1 MSNKNLESNF
11 NVGNYKSIFKS
22 IPTPTYI
29 WKIDNDDFKL
39 IDYNKAAEIITEGK
53 VSDYLGLS
61 LTDIYDEDSEV
72 SKDLKT
78 CFYEK
83 FNFSKEI
90 LYKYKTSGKQKVLY
104 TTYNYIAP
112 NLVIVYTEDISKQ
125 KEAENLL
132 KKAESEKSIILE
144 SISEHIVYQ
153 DLNNRIIWT
162 NKAAADSV
170 NLTTDQLIGKKCHK
184 IWNNRDDKCPS
195 CPVTSAVETC
205 TPTKAEMTTPDG
217 RVWLVKGFPVLDEEG
232 NVIATVEITNEITKI
247 KQAEEKL
254 KDTELQYRNT
264 IDSMGDAIHVIDK
277 DLRLIL
283 INPAIKRWL
292 EVIGLRTDVL
302 GKRLNEAFP
311 FLPEKVI
318 DEYKEVL
325 DSGKTLITDEE
336 TFIKGTTYFTESRK
350 IPIISKGKVNQIITI
365 VRDFGERKIS
375 EQKLK
380 ASEKKFRHLFD
391 TSPYGIVLLDLK
403 GNIIDCNT
411 STNRFLSKHTID
423 DLIGRNYKEIW
434 FLREKNKNL
443 IPFFEDVIGKV
454 INGEKIKNLEF
465 PINRSIGGIIW
476 VNSSISLT
484 KVGDESLIQFI
495 LEDISD
501 KKEAANELKESEK
514 RYREAFNRSNF
525 YKDLFA
531 HDINNIFQNIQS
543 SAELLS
549 LLLEEMNI
557 RKGNNFLDIIKD
569 QIIRGSNLI
578 SNVRK
583 LSEIEEIE
591 SHLKKVE
598 LVGVLN
604 EVKNYIIK
612 SFQNK
617 NINLE
622 ILYDEGQIFIK
633 ANELLPDVFEN
644 ILINAIRYNRNSSIE
659 LIIKVSKE
667 IFDGRNFIRMEFIDN
682 GIGIPNEMKEKV
694 FQRGYNHK
702 GIIKGLG
709 LGLTLVKK
717 VIGIY
722 NGQIWVEDKVNGDY
736 SQGSKFIILIPEV
749 E

>member
-1 MSNKNLESNF
+1 MSNNNHKLDF
-11 NVGNYKSIFKS
+11 NVGKYKSIYNA

-29 WKIDNDDFKL
+29 WEIDNDEFKL
-39 IDYNKAAEIITEGK
+39 IEYNKAAEIITEGK
-53 VSDYLGLS
+53 ISDYLGLS
-61 LTDIYDEDSEV
+61 LKDIYDEDSEV
-72 SKDLKT
+72 SKDLKK

-83 FNFSKEI
+83 INFSKEM
-90 LYKYKTSGKQKVLY
+90 LYKFKSTGKQKVLF
-104 TTYNYIAP
+104 TTYNYIPP

-125 KEAENLL
+125 KEAESLL
-132 KKAESEKSIILE
+132 KKAEHEKSIILE

-170 NLTTDQLIGKKCHK
+170 GLTTDQLIGKKCHK
-184 IWNNRDDKCPS
+184 IWSNRDDKCPG
-195 CPVTSAVETC
+195 CPVISAVETC
-205 TPTKAEMTTPDG
+205 RPTMAEMTTPDG
-217 RVWLVKGFPVLDEEG
+217 RVWLIKGFPVLDEKG
-232 NVIATVEITNEITKI
+232 NVIAAVEFTNEITKI

-254 KDTELQYRNT
+254 KDSELQYRNT

-277 DLRLIL
+277 NLRLIL
-283 INPAIKRWL
+283 INPAIKKWL
-292 EVIGLRTDVL
+292 EILGFETDVL
-302 GKRLNEAFP
+302 SKKLNEAFP
-311 FLPEKVI
+311 FLPKKVL
-318 DEYKEVL
+318 DEYIQVL
-325 DSGKTLITDEE
+325 NSGKTLITDEE
-336 TFIKGTTYFTESRK
+336 TIIEGKKYFTESRK
-350 IPIISKGKVNQIITI
+350 IPIIIEGNVNQIITI
-365 VRDFGERKIS
+365 IRDISVRKNS

-423 DLIGRNYKEIW
+423 DLIGRNFKEIW
-434 FLREKNKNL
+434 FIHEKNKNL
-443 IPFFEDVIGKV
+443 LPLFENVIQRV
-454 INGEKIKNLEF
+454 IKGERIKDLEF
-465 PINRSIGGIIW
+465 PINRSVGAIIW
-476 VNSSISLT
+476 VSSSVSLT

-501 KKEAANELKESEK
+501 KKKAATELQESEK
-514 RYREAFNRSNF
+514 RYREAYNRSNF

-543 SAELLS
+543 STELLA
-549 LLLEEMNI
+549 LLLDEMNI
-557 RKGNNFLDIIKD
+557 TKGDNFIDIIKD
-569 QIIRGSNLI
+569 QIIRGSNLV

-591 SHLKKVE
+591 SPLKKVE
-598 LVGVLN
+598 LFGVLN

-617 NINLE
+617 NLNLE
-622 ILYDEGQIFIK
+622 ILSDEEHIFIK

-644 ILINAIRYNRNSSIE
+644 ILINAIRYNQNSSIE
-659 LIIKVSKE
+659 LIVKVFKD
-667 IFDGRNFIRMEFIDN
+667 IFNGKNFIRMEFIDN

-722 NGQIWVEDKVNGDY
+722 NGQIWAEDKVKGDY
-736 SQGSKFIILIPEV
+736 TQGSKFIILIPEV

>member
-1 MSNKNLESNF
+1 LNNKNLKPDF
-11 NVGNYKSIFKS
+11 NVVNYSSIFNT

-39 IDYNKAAEIITEGK
+39 IDCNKAAEIITEGK
-53 VSDYLGLS
+53 ISDYLGFS
-61 LTDIYDEDSEV
+61 LIEIYDEDSEV
-72 SKDLKT
+72 SKDIKK

-83 FNFSKEI
+83 INFSKEM
-90 LYKYKTSGKQKVLY
+90 LYKYKSTGKQKVLY
-104 TTYNYIAP
+104 TTYNFIPP
-112 NLVIVYTEDISKQ
+112 NLVIVFTEDISKQ
-125 KEAENLL
+125 KEAESLL
-132 KKAESEKSIILE
+132 KKAEGEKSIILE

-170 NLTTDQLIGKKCHK
+170 GLTTNQLIGKKCHK
-184 IWNNRDDKCPS
+184 IWNSRDDKCPG
-195 CPVTSAVETC
+195 CPVISAIETC
-205 TPTKAEMTTPDG
+205 APTMAEMTTADG
-217 RVWLVKGFPVLDEEG
+217 RIWLVKGFPVLDEKG
-232 NVIATVEITNEITKI
+232 KVIAAVEITNEITKI

-254 KDTELQYRNT
+254 KDSELQYRNT

-283 INPAIKRWL
+283 INPAIIRWL
-292 EVIGLRTDVL
+292 EVLGLQTDVI
-302 GKRLNEAFP
+302 GKKLNEAFP
-311 FLPEKVI
+311 FLPEKVL
-318 DEYKEVL
+318 DEYKQVL
-325 DSGKTLITDEE
+325 DSGETLITDEE
-336 TFIKGTTYFTESRK
+336 TFIKGKTYFTESRK
-350 IPIISKGKVNQIITI
+350 IPIISKGKINQIVTI

-403 GNIIDCNT
+403 GDIIDCNT

-423 DLIGRNYKEIW
+423 DLIGRHFKEIW
-434 FLREKNKNL
+434 FLHEKNKNL
-443 IPFFEDVIGKV
+443 IAFFENVIGRV

-465 PINRSIGGIIW
+465 PIKRSLGGIIW
-476 VNSSISLT
+476 VNSSVSLT
-484 KVGDESLIQFI
+484 KLGDESLIQFI

-501 KKEAANELKESEK
+501 KKKAATELIESER

-543 SAELLS
+543 STELLS
-549 LLLEEMNI
+549 LLLDEMNI
-557 RKGNNFLDIIKD
+557 REGNNFIDIIKD
-569 QIIRGSNLI
+569 QIIRGSTLV

-591 SHLKKVE
+591 SPLKKVE
-598 LVGVLN
+598 LFGVLN

-612 SFQNK
+612 SFQNRK
-617 NINLE
+617 INLE
-622 ILYDEGQIFIK
+622 ILSDEKQIFVN
-633 ANELLPDVFEN
+633 ANAILTDVFEN
-644 ILINAIRYNRNSSIE
+644 ILINAIRYNQNSLIE
-659 LIIKVSKE
+659 LMIKVSKD
-667 IFDGRNFIRMEFIDN
+667 ISDGKNFIRIEFIDN

-722 NGQIWVEDKVNGDY
+722 NGQIWVEDKINGDY
-736 SQGSKFIILIPEV
+736 TQGSKFIILIPEV

>member
-1 MSNKNLESNF
+1 LDF
-11 NVGNYKSIFKS
+11 NVENYKSIFNA
-22 IPTPTYI
+22 IPTPIYI
-29 WKIDNDDFKL
+29 WKIDNDDFKI
-39 IDYNKAAEIITEGK
+39 IDSNKAAEIITEGK
-53 VSDYLGLS
+53 ISDYLGLG
-61 LTDIYDEDSEV
+61 LLDMYDRDSEV
-72 SKDLKT
+72 TKDIKK

-83 FNFSKEI
+83 LNFSKEM
-90 LYKYKTSGKQKVLY
+90 LYKYKSTDKQKVLY
-104 TTYNYIAP
+104 VTYNYLLP
-112 NLVIVYTEDISKQ
+112 NFVIVYTEDISKQ
-125 KEAENLL
+125 KEAESLL
-132 KKAESEKSIILE
+132 KKAEREKSVILE
-144 SISEHIVYQ
+144 SISEHIIYQ
-153 DLNNRIIWT
+153 DLNNRIIWA
-162 NKAAADSV
+162 NKAAAESV
-170 NLTTDQLIGKKCHK
+170 GLTTDKLIGKKCHK
-184 IWNNRDDKCPS
+184 IWNNRDDKCPD
-195 CPVTSAVETC
+195 CPVISAAESC
-205 TPTKAEMTTPDG
+205 APTMAEMTTPDG

-232 NVIATVEITNEITKI
+232 KVVATVEITNEITQI

-254 KDTELQYRNT
+254 KDSELQYRNT

-292 EVIGLRTDVL
+292 EVLGLQIDIL
-302 GKRLNEAFP
+302 GKKLDEAFP
-311 FLPEKVI
+311 FLHEEI
-318 DEYKEVL
+318 LNEYKQVL
-325 DSGKTLITDEE
+325 DSGKALITDEE

-350 IPIISKGKVNQIITI
+350 IPIISKGKINQIVTI

-380 ASEKKFRHLFD
+380 ASEKKFRHLFE

-403 GNIIDCNT
+403 GNIIDCNQ
-411 STNRFLSKHTID
+411 STNSFLSKHTID
-423 DLIGRNYKEIW
+423 DLIGRNFKEIW
-434 FLREKNKNL
+434 FLHEKNKNL
-443 IPFFEDVIGKV
+443 IPFFENIIERV
-454 INGEKIKNLEF
+454 INGEKIKDLEF
-465 PINRSIGGIIW
+465 PINRSLGGIIW
-476 VNSSISLT
+476 VNSSVSLT

-501 KKEAANELKESEK
+501 KKKAATELEESEK
-514 RYREAFNRSNF
+514 RYREAYNRSNF

-543 SAELLS
+543 STELLS
-549 LLLEEMNI
+549 LLLDEMNI
-557 RKGNNFLDIIKD
+557 TKGNNFVDIIKD

-591 SHLKKVE
+591 SPLKKVE
-598 LVGVLN
+598 LIGVLN

-617 NINLE
+617 KINLE
-622 ILYDEGQIFIK
+622 ILSDKEQIYIN
-633 ANELLPDVFEN
+633 ANELLIDVFEN
-644 ILINAIRYNRNSSIE
+644 ILINAIRYNQNSLIE
-659 LIIKVSKE
+659 LIIKVSKD
-667 IFDGRNFIRMEFIDN
+667 ISDGKNSIRIEFIDN
-682 GIGIPNEMKEKV
+682 GIGIPNQMKEKV

-702 GIIKGLG
+702 GIVKGLG

-736 SQGSKFIILIPEV
+736 TQGSKFVISIPEV

>member
-1 MSNKNLESNF
+1 LNNKNLKPDF
-11 NVGNYKSIFKS
+11 NVVNYSSIFNT

-39 IDYNKAAEIITEGK
+39 IDCNKAAEIITEGK
-53 VSDYLGLS
+53 ISDYLGFS
-61 LTDIYDEDSEV
+61 LIEIYDEDSEV
-72 SKDLKT
+72 SKDIKK

-83 FNFSKEI
+83 INFSKEM
-90 LYKYKTSGKQKVLY
+90 LYKYKSTGKQKVLY
-104 TTYNYIAP
+104 TTYNFIPP
-112 NLVIVYTEDISKQ
+112 NLVIVFTEDISKQ
-125 KEAENLL
+125 KEAESLL
-132 KKAESEKSIILE
+132 KKTEGEKSIILE

-170 NLTTDQLIGKKCHK
+170 GLTSDQLIGKKCHK
-184 IWNNRDDKCPS
+184 IWNNRDDKCPG
-195 CPVTSAVETC
+195 CPVISAVETC
-205 TPTKAEMTTPDG
+205 KPTMAEMTTPDG
-217 RVWLVKGFPVLDEEG
+217 RVWLVKGFPVFDEKG
-232 NVIATVEITNEITKI
+232 NVIAAVEITNEITQI

-254 KDTELQYRNT
+254 KDSELQYRNT

-283 INPAIKRWL
+283 INPAIIRWL
-292 EVIGLRTDVL
+292 EVLGLQTDVI
-302 GKRLNEAFP
+302 GKKLNEAFP
-311 FLPEKVI
+311 FLSEKVL
-318 DEYKEVL
+318 DEYKQVL
-325 DSGKTLITDEE
+325 DSGETLITDEE
-336 TFIKGTTYFTESRK
+336 TFIKGKTYFTESRK
-350 IPIISKGKVNQIITI
+350 IPIISKGKINQIVTI

-403 GNIIDCNT
+403 GTIIDCNT
-411 STNRFLSKHTID
+411 STNSFLSNHTID
-423 DLIGRNYKEIW
+423 DLIGRNFREIW
-434 FLREKNKNL
+434 FLHEKNKNL
-443 IPFFEDVIGKV
+443 IPFFENVIGRV

-465 PINRSIGGIIW
+465 PINRSLGGIIW

-501 KKEAANELKESEK
+501 KKKAATELKESEK

-543 SAELLS
+543 STELLS
-549 LLLEEMNI
+549 LLLDEMNI
-557 RKGNNFLDIIKD
+557 TKGNNFVDIIKD
-569 QIIRGSNLI
+569 QIIRGSTLI

-591 SHLKKVE
+591 SPLKKVE
-598 LVGVLN
+598 LFGVLN

-612 SFQNK
+612 SFQNRK
-617 NINLE
+617 INLE
-622 ILYDEGQIFIK
+622 ILSDEKQIFVN
-633 ANELLPDVFEN
+633 ANAILTDVFEN
-644 ILINAIRYNRNSSIE
+644 ILINAIRYNQNSLIE
-659 LIIKVSKE
+659 LMIKVSKD
-667 IFDGRNFIRMEFIDN
+667 ISDGKNFIRIEFIDN

-722 NGQIWVEDKVNGDY
+722 NGQIWVEDKINGDY
-736 SQGSKFIILIPEV
+736 TQGSKFIILIPEV

>member
-1 MSNKNLESNF
+1 MSNKNLKSDF
-11 NVGNYKSIFKS
+11 NVGNYKSIFNT
-22 IPTPTYI
+22 IPNPTYI
-29 WKIDNDDFKL
+29 WKVDNDDFKL
-39 IDYNKAAEIITEGK
+39 IDCNKAAEIITEGK
-53 VSDYLGLS
+53 ILDYLGLS
-61 LTDIYDEDSEV
+61 LIDIYDEDSEV
-72 SKDLKT
+72 SKDLKK

-83 FNFSKEI
+83 INFSKEM
-90 LYKYKTSGKQKVLY
+90 LYKYKSTGKQKVLY
-104 TTYNYIAP
+104 TTYNFIPP
-112 NLVIVYTEDISKQ
+112 NLVIVFTEDLSKQ
-125 KEAENLL
+125 KEAESLL
-132 KKAESEKSIILE
+132 KKAEGEKSIILE

-170 NLTTDQLIGKKCHK
+170 GLTTDQLIGKKCHK
-184 IWNNRDDKCPS
+184 IWNNRDDKCHG
-195 CPVTSAVETC
+195 CPVISAVETC
-205 TPTKAEMTTPDG
+205 APTVAEMTTPDG
-217 RVWLVKGFPVLDEEG
+217 RVWLVKGFPVLDEKG
-232 NVIATVEITNEITKI
+232 DVIAAVEITNEITKI

-254 KDTELQYRNT
+254 KDSELQYRNT

-283 INPAIKRWL
+283 INPAIIRWL
-292 EVIGLRTDVL
+292 EVLGLQTDVI
-302 GKRLNEAFP
+302 GKKLNEAFP
-311 FLPEKVI
+311 FLHKKI
-318 DEYKEVL
+318 FDEYKQVL
-325 DSGKTLITDEE
+325 SSGKTLITDEE
-336 TFIKGTTYFTESRK
+336 TIIEGKKYFTESRK
-350 IPIISKGKVNQIITI
+350 IPIIIEGNVNQIITI
-365 VRDFGERKIS
+365 IRDISVRKNS
-375 EQKLK
+375 EKKLK

-403 GNIIDCNT
+403 GDIIDCNT
-411 STNRFLSKHTID
+411 STNSFLSNHTID
-423 DLIGRNYKEIW
+423 DLIGRNFREIW
-434 FLREKNKNL
+434 FIHEKNKNL
-443 IPFFEDVIGKV
+443 ISFFENIIERV

-465 PINRSIGGIIW
+465 PINRSLGGIIW

-501 KKEAANELKESEK
+501 KKKAATELKESEK

-543 SAELLS
+543 STELLS
-549 LLLEEMNI
+549 LLLDEMNI
-557 RKGNNFLDIIKD
+557 TKGNDFVDIIKD
-569 QIIRGSNLI
+569 QIIRGSTLI

-591 SHLKKVE
+591 SPLKKIE
-598 LVGVLN
+598 LFGVLN

-612 SFQNK
+612 SFQNRK
-617 NINLE
+617 INLE
-622 ILYDEGQIFIK
+622 ILSDEKQIFVN
-633 ANELLPDVFEN
+633 ANEILTDVFEN
-644 ILINAIRYNRNSSIE
+644 ILINAIRYNRNSLIE
-659 LIIKVSKE
+659 LMVKVSKA
-667 IFDGRNFIRMEFIDN
+667 ISGGKNFIRMEFIDN

-722 NGQIWVEDKVNGDY
+722 HGQIWVENKVDGDY
-736 SQGSKFIILIPEV
+736 TQGSKFIILIPEV

>member
-1 MSNKNLESNF
+1 MSNKNLKLDF
-11 NVGNYKSIFKS
+11 NVGNYKSIFNT

-29 WKIDNDDFKL
+29 WKVDNDDFKL
-39 IDYNKAAEIITEGK
+39 IDCNKAAEIITEGK
-53 VSDYLGLS
+53 ILDYLGLS
-61 LTDIYDEDSEV
+61 LIDIYDEDSEV
-72 SKDLKT
+72 SKDLKK

-83 FNFSKEI
+83 INFSKEM
-90 LYKYKTSGKQKVLY
+90 LYKYKSTGKQKVLY
-104 TTYNYIAP
+104 TTYNFIPP
-112 NLVIVYTEDISKQ
+112 NLVIVFTEDISKQ
-125 KEAENLL
+125 KEAESLL
-132 KKAESEKSIILE
+132 KKTEGEKSIILE

-170 NLTTDQLIGKKCHK
+170 GLTSDQLIGKKCHK
-184 IWNNRDDKCPS
+184 IWNNRDDKCPG
-195 CPVTSAVETC
+195 CPVISAVETC
-205 TPTKAEMTTPDG
+205 KPTMAEMTTPDG
-217 RVWLVKGFPVLDEEG
+217 RVWLVKGFPVFDEKG
-232 NVIATVEITNEITKI
+232 NVIAAVEITNEITKI

-254 KDTELQYRNT
+254 KVSELQYRNT

-283 INPAIKRWL
+283 INPAIIRWL
-292 EVIGLRTDVL
+292 EVLGLQTDVI
-302 GKRLNEAFP
+302 GKKLNEAFP
-311 FLPEKVI
+311 FLPEKVL
-318 DEYKEVL
+318 DEYKQVL
-325 DSGKTLITDEE
+325 DSGETLITDEE
-336 TFIKGTTYFTESRK
+336 TFIKGKTYCTESRK
-350 IPIISKGKVNQIITI
+350 IPIISKGKINQIVTI

-403 GNIIDCNT
+403 GDIIDCNT

-423 DLIGRNYKEIW
+423 DLIGRNFREIW
-434 FLREKNKNL
+434 FIHEKNKNL
-443 IPFFEDVIGKV
+443 ISFFENIIERV

-465 PINRSIGGIIW
+465 PINRSLGGIIW

-484 KVGDESLIQFI
+484 KLGDESLIQFI

-501 KKEAANELKESEK
+501 KKKAATELKESEK

-543 SAELLS
+543 SSELLS
-549 LLLEEMNI
+549 LLLDEMNI
-557 RKGNNFLDIIKD
+557 TKGNNFVDIIKD
-569 QIIRGSNLI
+569 QIIRGSTLI

-591 SHLKKVE
+591 SPLKKVE
-598 LVGVLN
+598 LFGVLN

-612 SFQNK
+612 SFQNRK
-617 NINLE
+617 INLE
-622 ILYDEGQIFIK
+622 ILSDEKQIFVN
-633 ANELLPDVFEN
+633 ANEILPDVFEN
-644 ILINAIRYNRNSSIE
+644 ILINAIRYNQNSLIE
-659 LIIKVSKE
+659 LMIRVSKD
-667 IFDGRNFIRMEFIDN
+667 ISDGKNFIRMEFIDN

-694 FQRGYNHK
+694 FQRGYNHR

-722 NGQIWVEDKVNGDY
+722 NGQIWVEDKVIGDY
-736 SQGSKFIILIPEV
+736 TQGSKFILLIPEV

>member
-1 MSNKNLESNF
+1 MSNKNLKSDF
-11 NVGNYKSIFKS
+11 NVENYRSIFNT

-29 WKIDNDDFKL
+29 WKIDNDNFKL
-39 IDYNKAAEIITEGK
+39 IDCNKAVVIITEGK
-53 VSDYLGLS
+53 ISVYLGLN
-61 LTDIYDEDSEV
+61 LIDIYDEDSEI
-72 SKDLKT
+72 SKDIKK

-83 FNFSKEI
+83 LNFSKEM
-90 LYKYKTSGKQKVLY
+90 LYRYKSTDKQKVLY
-104 TTYNYIAP
+104 VTYHYLQP

-125 KEAENLL
+125 KEAESLL
-132 KKAESEKSIILE
+132 KKAEGEKSIILE

-170 NLTTDQLIGKKCHK
+170 GLTIDQLIGKKCHK
-184 IWNNRDDKCPS
+184 VWNNRDVRCPG
-195 CPVTSAVETC
+195 CPVISAVETC
-205 TPTKAEMTTPDG
+205 TPTMAEMTTQDG
-217 RVWLVKGFPVLDEEG
+217 RVWLIKGFPVLDEKG
-232 NVIATVEITNEITKI
+232 NVIAAVEITNEITKI

-254 KDTELQYRNT
+254 KDSELQYRNT
-264 IDSMGDAIHVIDK
+264 IDSIGDAIHVIDK
-277 DLRLIL
+277 NLRLIL
-283 INPAIKRWL
+283 FNPAIKRWL
-292 EVIGLRTDVL
+292 EILGFETDIL
-302 GKRLNEAFP
+302 GKSLNEAFP
-311 FLPEKVI
+311 FLSEKI
-318 DEYKEVL
+318 LNEYKQVVN
-325 DSGKTLITDEE
+325 SGKTLITDEE

-350 IPIISKGKVNQIITI
+350 IPIISKGKVNQIVTI

-391 TSPYGIVLLDLK
+391 TSPYGIILLDLK

-411 STNRFLSKHTID
+411 STNSFLSKHTID
-423 DLIGRNYKEIW
+423 DLIGRNFKEIW
-434 FLREKNKNL
+434 FLHEKNKNL
-443 IPFFEDVIGKV
+443 ITLFEKIIERVIS
-454 INGEKIKNLEF
+454 GEKIKDLEF
-465 PINRSIGGIIW
+465 PIKRSLGGIIW
-476 VNSSISLT
+476 VNSSVSLT

-501 KKEAANELKESEK
+501 KKKAATELQESEK
-514 RYREAFNRSNF
+514 RYREAYNRSNF

-543 SAELLS
+543 STELLA
-549 LLLEEMNI
+549 LLLDEMNI
-557 RKGNNFLDIIKD
+557 RKGNNFIDIIKD
-569 QIIRGSNLI
+569 QIIRGSTLI

-591 SHLKKVE
+591 SPLKKIE
-598 LVGVLN
+598 LFGVLN
-604 EVKNYIIK
+604 EVKNYITK
-612 SFQNK
+612 SFQNRK
-617 NINLE
+617 INLE
-622 ILYDEGQIFIK
+622 ILSDEKQIFVN
-633 ANELLPDVFEN
+633 ANAILTDVFEN
-644 ILINAIRYNRNSSIE
+644 ILINAIRYNRNSLIE
-659 LIIKVSKE
+659 LMIKVSKD
-667 IFDGRNFIRMEFIDN
+667 IFNGKNFIRMEFIDN

-722 NGQIWVEDKVNGDY
+722 NGQIWAEDKVNGDY
-736 SQGSKFIILIPEV
+736 TQGSKFIIIIPEV

>member
-1 MSNKNLESNF
+1 MNNKNRKSDF
-11 NVGNYKSIFKS
+11 NVGNYKAIFKTIP
-22 IPTPTYI
+22 IPTYV
-29 WKIDNDDFKL
+29 WKVDNDDFKL
-39 IDYNKAAEIITEGK
+39 IDCNKAAEIITEGK
-53 VSDYLGLS
+53 ISDYLSLS
-61 LTDIYDEDSEV
+61 LIDIYDEDFEV
-72 SKDLKT
+72 SKDLKK
-78 CFYEK
+78 CFEEK
-83 FNFSKEI
+83 VNFSKEMF
-90 LYKYKTSGKQKVLY
+90 YKFKSTGKQKVLY
-104 TTYNYIAP
+104 TTYNYIPP

-132 KKAESEKSIILE
+132 KKAEGEKSIILE
-144 SISEHIVYQ
+144 SISEHIIYQ
-153 DLNNRIIWT
+153 DLDNRIIWT

-170 NLTTDQLIGKKCHK
+170 GLTTDQLIGKKCHK
-184 IWNNRDDKCPS
+184 IWNKRDDKCPG
-195 CPVTSAVETC
+195 CPVISAVETC
-205 TPTKAEMTTPDG
+205 MPTMAEMTTSDG
-217 RVWLVKGFPVLDEEG
+217 RVWLIKGFPVLDEKG
-232 NVIATVEITNEITKI
+232 KVLAAVEITNEITQI
-247 KQAEEKL
+247 KKAEEKL
-254 KDTELQYRNT
+254 KDSELQYRNT
-264 IDSMGDAIHVIDK
+264 IDSMGDAIHVTDK

-283 INPAIKRWL
+283 INPAIERWL
-292 EVIGLRTDVL
+292 EVLGLETDVL
-302 GKRLNEAFP
+302 GKKLNDAFP
-311 FLPEKVI
+311 FLSEKVL
-318 DEYKEVL
+318 DEYKQVL
-325 DSGKTLITDEE
+325 DSGETLITDEE
-336 TFIKGTTYFTESRK
+336 TFIKGKTYFTESRK
-350 IPIISKGKVNQIITI
+350 IPIISKGKVIQIVTI

-380 ASEKKFRHLFD
+380 ASEKKFRHLFE

-423 DLIGRNYKEIW
+423 NLIGRNFKEIR
-434 FLREKNKNL
+434 FIQEKNKNL
-443 IPFFEDVIGKV
+443 IPFFENIIERV
-454 INGEKIKNLEF
+454 INGEKIKDLEF

-476 VNSSISLT
+476 VNSSVSLT

-501 KKEAANELKESEK
+501 KKDAATELKESEK
-514 RYREAFNRSNF
+514 RYREAYNRSNF

-543 SAELLS
+543 STELLS
-549 LLLEEMNI
+549 LLLDEMNI
-557 RKGNNFLDIIKD
+557 TKGNNFIDIIKD

-591 SHLKKVE
+591 SPLKNIE
-598 LVGVLN
+598 LFGVLN

-622 ILYDEGQIFIK
+622 ILSDEEQIFIN

-644 ILINAIRYNRNSSIE
+644 ILINAIRYNQNPLIE
-659 LIIKVSKE
+659 LIIKVSKD
-667 IFDGRNFIRMEFIDN
+667 IVNGKNFIRMEFIDN

-722 NGQIWVEDKVNGDY
+722 NGQIWAEDKVNGDY
-736 SQGSKFIILIPEV
+736 TQGTKFIILIPEV